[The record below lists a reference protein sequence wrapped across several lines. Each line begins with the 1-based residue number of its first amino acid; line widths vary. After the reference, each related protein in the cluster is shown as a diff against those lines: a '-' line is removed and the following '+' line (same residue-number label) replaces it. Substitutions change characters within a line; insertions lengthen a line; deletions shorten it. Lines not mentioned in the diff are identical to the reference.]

1 MAVRVKF
8 CLVSSC
14 KISHF
19 GINPVKGGSPPRD
32 RRTSGV
38 AVVRIGALGHDVVRA
53 LIVVVLFRVKM
64 RKEVEVRR
72 R

>member
-8 CLVSSC
+8 FLVSSC
-14 KISHF
+14 RISHF
-19 GINPVKGGSPPRD
+19 GMNPVKGGSPPSD
-32 RRTSGV
+32 SRTKGV
-38 AVVRIGALGHDVVRA
+38 AVVRIGALAHDVVRA